1 MNSKVEQKFA
11 KSSVTAALIPLSMK
25 NGYRHGHK
33 KEEDLFANMVY
44 RVLWGGG
51 SGQQDLFVAS
61 GFRLPGI

>member
-1 MNSKVEQKFA
+1 
-11 KSSVTAALIPLSMK
+11 MK